1 MLNYIYD
8 QVFCILKL
16 NKNDRETGLQLTSKN
31 NNNKAVFTKA
41 YMIQESM
48 ITYMIQIPHPY
59 ETSFSRLPQ
68 AWVSIYSAFN
78 PSKEKTVSKQ

>member
-48 ITYMIQIPHPY
+48 ITYMI
-59 ETSFSRLPQ
+59 
-68 AWVSIYSAFN
+68 
-78 PSKEKTVSKQ
+78 